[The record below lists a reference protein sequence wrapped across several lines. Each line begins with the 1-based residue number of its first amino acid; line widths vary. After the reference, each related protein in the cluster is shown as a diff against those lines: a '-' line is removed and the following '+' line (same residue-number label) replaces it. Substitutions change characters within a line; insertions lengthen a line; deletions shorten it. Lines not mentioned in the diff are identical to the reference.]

1 MHIWSRFYQRSLAS
15 LFKTPST
22 FFLRRTAGNYTTA
35 ILNAHPESSNKNK
48 AKACSA
54 RLTVNPWG
62 SPALP
67 STLLPAPHPRE
78 HPLPP
83 QTAVQCQSSSK
94 APSGL
99 GWTGPIPPHQSVPT
113 KASTTHGPHP
123 PYGYHPTAHSCH
135 TDPYPASN
143 LGNPCTLTTLQTK
156 IPMKHLHRATQWT
169 ILKFVKNR

>member
-1 MHIWSRFYQRSLAS
+1 MHIWSRFYQRSLSS

-35 ILNAHPESSNKNK
+35 ILNAHPESIKNK

-83 QTAVQCQSSSK
+83 RLQFSARA
-94 APSGL
+94 APKLHQDWDG
-99 GWTGPIPPHQSVPT
+99 TGPIPPHQSVPT
-113 KASTTHGPHP
+113 TASTTHGLHT
-123 PYGYHPTAHSCH
+123 PYGYPPHSCH

-156 IPMKHLHRATQWT
+156 IPMKHLHRATWWT
-169 ILKFVKNR
+169 ILKFAKNR